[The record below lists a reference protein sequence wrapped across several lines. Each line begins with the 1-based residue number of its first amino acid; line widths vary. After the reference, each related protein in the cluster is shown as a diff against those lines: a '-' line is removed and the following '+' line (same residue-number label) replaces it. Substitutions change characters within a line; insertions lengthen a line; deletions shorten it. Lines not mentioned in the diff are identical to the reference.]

1 MNLALSQSELPVCLR
16 FERPMT
22 DEEFLRFCAANEPM
36 RVEREANGEIVVMSP
51 AGFGTGRINS
61 RITRCLDEWAE
72 ADGRGAVTD
81 SNAGYALPD
90 GSVRAPDAAWI
101 SMRRLESLSEEQ
113 KTGFPPVCPD
123 FIIELRSPSDKLP
136 DLQEKMKQWIANG
149 VEVGWLIDPKEKA
162 VTIYRPGDQTEHLAQ
177 PTSVQGTGPIAGF
190 ELVLARIWA

>member
-149 VEVGWLIDPKEKA
+149 VEVGWLIDPKEKS
-162 VTIYRPGDQTEHLAQ
+162 VTIYRPGEQPEVLAQ